1 MRKNIR
7 LQNNASSCGLRVSP
21 KIGSVS
27 GKAGE
32 IKNIA
37 KKSAKI
43 RLLFIFLSILYL
55 TTKTDGFLT
64 VRKKRLAASGYE
76 AYLAEKFSASSRK
89 AAALLLKHIRK
100 GEKE

>member
-1 MRKNIR
+1 MSLKVGT
-7 LQNNASSCGLRVSP
+7 ASSEADG
-21 KIGSVS
+21 
-27 GKAGE
+27 
-32 IKNIA
+32 IKKIA